1 MNAAFAQAGTDDY
14 IIKPFS
20 KEEALARVQTHVNLH
35 RLTSELRTKNTA
47 LQNEIERREAAET
60 AKTQVEEAL
69 KTEAERVSFIS
80 EQEASRWGI
89 SGFIGQSE
97 TFHHEHEEID
107 RLLEDVT
114 DTDDLDRARRRLLT
128 AVLLAREHFDKEER
142 LVFPLAEKHLTDKT
156 LAELGLKWQQEHKA
170 IVPVKEV

>member
-1 MNAAFAQAGTDDY
+1 MKITEALLAKHVVFHNLFDHLEGALPNAATVGEVRAMRD
-14 IIKPFS
+14 IM
-20 KEEALARVQTHVNLH
+20 
-35 RLTSELRTKNTA
+35 TA
-47 LQNEIERREAAET
+47 MLGAHG
-60 AKTQVEEAL
+60 QVEHSLLLDPLEHCIDHL
-69 KTEAERVSFIS
+69 
-80 EQEASRWGI
+80 
-89 SGFIGQSE
+89 GQSE